1 MGNKINPIGFRI
13 GITKDWRAKWYAD
26 KASEYKSLVT
36 EDIKMRDMALKLG
49 PDAGVSSLDLER
61 DSSEVTITIHTSRPG
76 IVIGRSGQKV
86 EEIRKEM
93 QEICGKRVRINVQ
106 EIKQPELDAF
116 LVARSIADQLERRIA
131 YRRAMKQTMARTMQS
146 GALGVK
152 VIVSG
157 RLGGADIARTE
168 KALDGRV
175 PLHTLRADIDY
186 GLAEAATDFGV
197 IGVKAWVYRGDVV
210 PEEVIIPSDEDEM
223 DDLSPIEITVSAQE
237 SAQEEVNE
245 DATTEEGS
253 S

>member
-26 KASEYKSLVT
+26 KGSEYKSLVI
-36 EDIKMRDMALKLG
+36 EDLKIRAIAAKLG
-49 PDAGVSSLDLER
+49 PDAGVSNLDLER
-61 DSSEVTITIHTSRPG
+61 DSSEVTVTIHTSRPG

-93 QEICGKRVRINVQ
+93 QDVSGKRVRIDVQ

-116 LVARSIADQLERRIA
+116 LVARSIADQLERRISF
-131 YRRAMKQTMARTMQS
+131 RRAMKQTMTRTMQS

-168 KALDGRV
+168 KAHEGRV

-197 IGVKAWVYRGDVV
+197 IGVKAWIYKGDVV
-210 PEEVIIPSDEDEM
+210 PEQIIASPDEGDM
-223 DDLSPIEITVSAQE
+223 DDMSPIEITVSAQE
-237 SAQEEVNE
+237 EVKEDVTTQEGNL
-245 DATTEEGS
+245 
-253 S
+253 

>member
-1 MGNKINPIGFRI
+1 
-13 GITKDWRAKWYAD
+13 
-26 KASEYKSLVT
+26 
-36 EDIKMRDMALKLG
+36 
-49 PDAGVSSLDLER
+49 
-61 DSSEVTITIHTSRPG
+61 
-76 IVIGRSGQKV
+76 
-86 EEIRKEM
+86 
-93 QEICGKRVRINVQ
+93 
-106 EIKQPELDAF
+106 
-116 LVARSIADQLERRIA
+116 
-131 YRRAMKQTMARTMQS
+131 MKQTMARTMQS

-210 PEEVIIPSDEDEM
+210 PEEVIIPSGEDEI

-245 DATTEEGS
+245 DATTEES
-253 S
+253 SS

>member
-26 KASEYKSLVT
+26 KGSEYKSLVT
-36 EDIKMRDMALKLG
+36 EDLKMRDEVMKLG

-86 EEIRKEM
+86 EEIRK
-93 QEICGKRVRINVQ
+93 QLQVICGKRVRINVQ

-116 LVARSIADQLERRIA
+116 LIARSIADQLERRIA
-131 YRRAMKQTMARTMQS
+131 FRRAMKQTMARTMQS

-152 VIVSG
+152 VIVAG

-168 KALDGRV
+168 KALEGRV

-197 IGVKAWVYRGDVV
+197 IGVKAWVYKGDVV
-210 PEEVIIPSDEDEM
+210 PEEVIIPSDDDDM
-223 DDLSPIEITVSAQE
+223 DDMSPIEITVSAQD
-237 SAQEEVNE
+237 AQEEKVIE
-245 DATTEEGS
+245 DATT
-253 S
+253 

>member
-26 KASEYKSLVT
+26 KASEYKSLVI
-36 EDIKMRDMALKLG
+36 EDIKMREIAMKLG
-49 PDAGVSSLDLER
+49 PDAGISNLDLQR
-61 DSSEVTITIHTSRPG
+61 DSSEVTMTIHTSRPG

-93 QEICGKRVRINVQ
+93 QDICGKRVRINVQ

-116 LVARSIADQLERRIA
+116 LIARSIADQLERRISF
-131 YRRAMKQTMARTMQS
+131 RRAMKQTMARTMQA

-152 VIVSG
+152 VVVSG

-168 KALDGRV
+168 KAMEGRV

-186 GLAEAATDFGV
+186 GLAESATDFGV
-197 IGVKAWVYRGDVV
+197 IGVKTWVYKGDVV
-210 PEEVIIPSDEDEM
+210 PEEIVVSTDEEDM

-237 SAQEEVNE
+237 EVKE

-253 S
+253 L

>member
-49 PDAGVSSLDLER
+49 PER

-131 YRRAMKQTMARTMQS
+131 FRRAMKQTMARTMQS

>member
-26 KASEYKSLVT
+26 KASEYKSLVI
-36 EDIKMRDMALKLG
+36 EDIKMREIAMKLG
-49 PDAGVSSLDLER
+49 PDAGISNLDLQR
-61 DSSEVTITIHTSRPG
+61 DSSEVTMTIHTSRPG

-93 QEICGKRVRINVQ
+93 QDICGKRVRINVQ

-116 LVARSIADQLERRIA
+116 LIARSIADQLERRISF
-131 YRRAMKQTMARTMQS
+131 RRAMKQTMARTMQA

-152 VIVSG
+152 VVVSG

-168 KALDGRV
+168 KAMEGRV

-186 GLAEAATDFGV
+186 GLAESLTDFGV
-197 IGVKAWVYRGDVV
+197 IGVKAWVYKGDVV
-210 PEEVIIPSDEDEM
+210 PDEIVVSTDEEDM

-237 SAQEEVNE
+237 EVKEN
-245 DATTEEGS
+245 ATTEEGS
-253 S
+253 L

>member
-36 EDIKMRDMALKLG
+36 EDIKMREMALKLG
-49 PDAGVSSLDLER
+49 PDAGISNLDLER

-131 YRRAMKQTMARTMQS
+131 FRRAMKQTMARTMQS

-197 IGVKAWVYRGDVV
+197 IGVKAWIYRGDVV
-210 PEEVIIPSDEDEM
+210 PEEVVIPDDEDEM
-223 DDLSPIEITVSAQE
+223 DDMSPIEITVSAQE
-237 SAQEEVNE
+237 SAQEKVNE
-245 DATTEEGS
+245 DATTEES
-253 S
+253 SL

>member
-26 KASEYKSLVT
+26 KPSEYKSLVT
-36 EDIKMRDMALKLG
+36 EDIKMREMVLKLG
-49 PDAGVSSLDLER
+49 PDAGISSLDLER
-61 DSSEVTITIHTSRPG
+61 DTSEVTITIHTSRPG

-93 QEICGKRVRINVQ
+93 QDICGKRVRINVQ

-131 YRRAMKQTMARTMQS
+131 FRRAMKQTMARTMQA

-210 PEEVIIPSDEDEM
+210 PEEIVIPSDAEEI
-223 DDLSPIEITVSAQE
+223 DDMSPIEITVSAQE
-237 SAQEEVNE
+237 NAQEKVIE

-253 S
+253 L

>member
-1 MGNKINPIGFRI
+1 
-13 GITKDWRAKWYAD
+13 
-26 KASEYKSLVT
+26 
-36 EDIKMRDMALKLG
+36 
-49 PDAGVSSLDLER
+49 
-61 DSSEVTITIHTSRPG
+61 
-76 IVIGRSGQKV
+76 
-86 EEIRKEM
+86 M

-131 YRRAMKQTMARTMQS
+131 FRRAMKQTMARTMQS